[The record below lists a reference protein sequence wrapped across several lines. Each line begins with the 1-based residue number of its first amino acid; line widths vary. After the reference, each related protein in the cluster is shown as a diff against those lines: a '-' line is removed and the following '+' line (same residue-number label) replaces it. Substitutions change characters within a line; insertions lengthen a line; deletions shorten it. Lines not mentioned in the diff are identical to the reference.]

1 MIANYERVIPKGGH
15 NPYAEHPGFD
25 AQTCGLQYT
34 VTHRGALGGMK
45 GGFGC
50 EMTGGHCLPDEHCA
64 KRRADAAK
72 QDAFRSMI
80 AATDIGRSKP

>member
-1 MIANYERVIPKGGH
+1 MSCSERLIPADGH

-25 AQTCGLQYT
+25 AQGCGLQYT

-50 EMTGGHCLPDEHCA
+50 EMTGGHCLPSEHCA
-64 KRRADAAK
+64 KRREDAAR
-72 QDAFRSMI
+72 QDTFVAMLNVANSK
-80 AATDIGRSKP
+80 ASKP